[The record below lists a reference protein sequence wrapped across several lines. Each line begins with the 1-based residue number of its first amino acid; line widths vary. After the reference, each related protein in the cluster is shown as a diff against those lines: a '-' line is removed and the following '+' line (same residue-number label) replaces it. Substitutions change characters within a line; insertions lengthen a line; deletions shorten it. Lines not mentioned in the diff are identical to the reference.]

1 MGGLWGS
8 VWGRECGDGPGRR
21 CGGGEPKERGVQG
34 RGCGGAKRA
43 EPRGGH
49 SRGRPRGEGV
59 RMVEGPG
66 KGKSGGGGSEKGA
79 HRGKGGMVEG
89 AQREGDR
96 GPYRGE
102 PSGSA
107 APGS

>member
-1 MGGLWGS
+1 MEEES
-8 VWGRECGDGPGRR
+8 PR
-21 CGGGEPKERGVQG
+21 KGV
-34 RGCGGAKRA
+34 C
-43 EPRGGH
+43 RGGDVEGLREQ
-49 SRGRPRGEGV
+49 SPGGEGV

-66 KGKSGGGGSEKGA
+66 KGKSRGGGSEKGA
-79 HRGKGGMVEG
+79 HRGKGGHGGGGG